1 MLLSLEIKKY
11 VPEPTPLKT
20 QIAFSRILFTSCI
33 TFPFIEMLL
42 RLQIQKKNIE
52 NSEVRKILK
61 LKV

>member
-1 MLLSLEIKKY
+1 MFFKGSTQIKKY

-42 RLQIQKKNIE
+42 RLQIQKKT
-52 NSEVRKILK
+52 LK
-61 LKV
+61 TVK